1 MDQKQF
7 KIIFKIIFFFWLFL
21 IFITSIYP
29 GNLIGLIFK
38 GDPNSYPG
46 GQVSNLFFEYCGHF
60 ISYFLLSFF
69 AIFAFDFNNPNL
81 GKVSFLFIFALM
93 MELLHIFIPNRSY
106 ENYDLVMNILGV
118 LFGLFFLLKS
128 NKINI

>member
-7 KIIFKIIFFFWLFL
+7 KIIFKIVFLFWLFL

-46 GQVSNLFFEYCGHF
+46 GQVSNYFLEYSSHF

-69 AIFAFDFNNPNL
+69 AIFAFDFNDRIL
-81 GKVSFLFIFALM
+81 EKVSFLFIFALM

-128 NKINI
+128 NQINI

>member
-38 GDPNSYPG
+38 GNPNSYPG
-46 GQVSNLFFEYCGHF
+46 GQVSNLFFEYFGHF

-69 AIFAFDFNNPNL
+69 AIFAFDFNDRIL
-81 GKVSFLFIFALM
+81 GKVSFLLIFAFI

-106 ENYDLVMNILGV
+106 ENYDLAMNILGV

-128 NKINI
+128 NQINI

>member
-7 KIIFKIIFFFWLFL
+7 KIIFKIVFLFWLFL

-46 GQVSNLFFEYCGHF
+46 GQVSNYFLEYSSHF

-69 AIFAFDFNNPNL
+69 AIFAFDFNDRIL
-81 GKVSFLFIFALM
+81 GKVFFLFIFALM

-118 LFGLFFLLKS
+118 LFGLLFLLKS

>member
-7 KIIFKIIFFFWLFL
+7 KIIFKIVFLFWLFL

-46 GQVSNLFFEYCGHF
+46 GQVSNYFLEYSGHF
-60 ISYFLLSFF
+60 ISYFLLTFF
-69 AIFAFDFNNPNL
+69 AIFAFDFNDRIL

>member
-7 KIIFKIIFFFWLFL
+7 KIIFKIVFLFWLFL

-46 GQVSNLFFEYCGHF
+46 GQVSNYFLEYSSHF

-69 AIFAFDFNNPNL
+69 AIFAFDFNDRNL

>member
-46 GQVSNLFFEYCGHF
+46 GQTSNLFFEYCGHF

-81 GKVSFLFIFALM
+81 GKVSFLFIFALV

-128 NKINI
+128 NQINI

>member
-7 KIIFKIIFFFWLFL
+7 KIIFKIVFLFWLFF

-46 GQVSNLFFEYCGHF
+46 GQVSNYFLEYSGHF
-60 ISYFLLSFF
+60 ISYFLLTFF
-69 AIFAFDFNNPNL
+69 AIFAFDLNDRIL

>member
-7 KIIFKIIFFFWLFL
+7 KIIFKIVFLFWLFL

-46 GQVSNLFFEYCGHF
+46 GQVSNYFLEYSSHF

-69 AIFAFDFNNPNL
+69 AIFAFDFNDRIL
-81 GKVSFLFIFALM
+81 GKVFFLFIFALM